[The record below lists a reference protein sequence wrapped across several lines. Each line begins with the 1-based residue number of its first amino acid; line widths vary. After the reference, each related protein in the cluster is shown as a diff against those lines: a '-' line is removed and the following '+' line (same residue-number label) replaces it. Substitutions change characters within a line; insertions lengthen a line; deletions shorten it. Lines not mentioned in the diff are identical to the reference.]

1 MYYIIYKMD
10 VVYVMINSS
19 EWENFIIYTTKE
31 EAIEASI
38 KYQNSRIEIFGKK
51 IDCKGYFPTYNYYNN
66 GILYNK

>member
-1 MYYIIYKMD
+1 MD
-10 VVYVMINSS
+10 VIYVMINSS

-51 IDCKGYFPTYNYYNN
+51 TDCNGYFPTYNYYNN
-66 GILYNK
+66 GILYNKYLNNI